1 MAASMAHEIRNP
13 LEVPKNPTYLLL
25 HGQHDDLSACSIL
38 PTLDEQLAD

>member
-13 LEVPKNPTYLLL
+13 LEVSKDLTYLLL
-25 HGQHDDLSACSIL
+25 HGQHDDLSARSIL